1 MIVMMFKRG
10 IITSKKSYKRVI
22 ANIEKC
28 NGIITSQ
35 TEIKNGHIDIEFYFT
50 TFRDTVSFDDFY

>member
-10 IITSKKSYKRVI
+10 VITSKKSYKRVM

-35 TEIKNGHIDIEFYFT
+35 TETKNGRIDISFYFT
-50 TFRDTVSFDDFY
+50 TFKDAVSFDDFY

>member
-10 IITSKKSYKRVI
+10 IITSKESYKRVM
-22 ANIEKC
+22 ANIKKC

-35 TEIKNGHIDIEFYFT
+35 AETKNGRIDISFYFT
-50 TFRDTVSFDDFY
+50 TFKDAVSFDDFY